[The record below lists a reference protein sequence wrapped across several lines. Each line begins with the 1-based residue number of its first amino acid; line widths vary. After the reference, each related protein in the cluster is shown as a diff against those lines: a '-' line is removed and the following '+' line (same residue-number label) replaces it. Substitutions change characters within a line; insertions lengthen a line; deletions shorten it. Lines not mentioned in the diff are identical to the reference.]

1 MIIIKKILRHE
12 NDKKKNRQ
20 TSSCI
25 KIDIMKVRE
34 KSFQLN
40 EVIKYIAWLVLPQ
53 ITLHI
58 YVKKKLIQCGYIYAC
73 ILCSFG
79 GLIPVANGKKSH
91 EFFKGKI
98 FTPGV
103 IICTS
108 LSE

>member
-12 NDKKKNRQ
+12 NDKKKPSNIILHKNRYNES
-20 TSSCI
+20 TG
-25 KIDIMKVRE
+25 

-73 ILCSFG
+73 ILCSFW
-79 GLIPVANGKKSH
+79 GLIPVANGKKKS
-91 EFFKGKI
+91 
-98 FTPGV
+98 
-103 IICTS
+103 
-108 LSE
+108 

>member
-12 NDKKKNRQ
+12 NDKKKHRQ

-58 YVKKKLIQCGYIYAC
+58 YVKKKINSMWVYICMHIMQFLGANSCGERQ
-73 ILCSFG
+73 
-79 GLIPVANGKKSH
+79 KKS
-91 EFFKGKI
+91 
-98 FTPGV
+98 
-103 IICTS
+103 
-108 LSE
+108 

>member
-1 MIIIKKILRHE
+1 MKMTKKQKPSNIILH
-12 NDKKKNRQ
+12 KNRYNES
-20 TSSCI
+20 TGKIFSI
-25 KIDIMKVRE
+25 KWSHQVHCVVGFTTNN
-34 KSFQLN
+34 SA
-40 EVIKYIAWLVLPQ
+40 YIC
-53 ITLHI
+53 
-58 YVKKKLIQCGYIYAC
+58 KKKLIQCGYIYAC